1 MVHTR
6 KPEADFYFS
15 LKFLGSLW
23 TILRL
28 IYPRIEYA
36 AVLTV
41 VLFVANGGCEVINY
55 NSGTIIG
62 DFYSALLARNES
74 YFWTLIWKATLIYL
88 GQTLLLATVSFI
100 TWLLYISMRK
110 NLTTSLHNLYF
121 RSNAYQQL
129 NSVDSAGIDNPDQRI
144 TQDADRFCSTLSYN
158 ILPYILIC
166 PGVIGFYTYKT
177 WITAGPFGCSIVY
190 LYFII
195 GAIANRVLI
204 SPLTKW
210 TARVEKCEGDFRYKH
225 VSVRNNAE
233 ESAFCDAADFDKR
246 ECNRFLGILLR
257 RQLRASLWKYPAQ
270 FLQNFFDYYGG
281 VVSYLIQVFPIFIF
295 NSYKDMDPSDLGK
308 HISNNA
314 FVFIYLINSFT
325 RLTDLAM
332 GMGEM
337 AGYCQRIAQLVR
349 ETKRIHEGEVTYW
362 NCDDFNIGVDE
373 LLMTQD
379 LAYTSPCGEQ
389 DSALVSGLNLR
400 LPKCKSLLITGSSGV
415 GKSSLLRILKNLWR
429 PSAGLVVRR
438 FTRSNSMFLPQ
449 RPYFPAGYLSL
460 RQQILFPL
468 VERDVPCID
477 MENARILYILQL
489 LNLSTLIAMSGGL
502 TEPSTFD
509 WQDTLSPGEQQRLAI
524 ARVLYHR
531 PSYVFLDEATS
542 SLPSEAQHL
551 IYTLLK
557 EAGISYVS
565 VGHRKSLRE
574 YHDWELYLGGK
585 SGWELT
591 TDEDVKF

>member
-389 DSALVSGLNLR
+389 DSALVSGL
-400 LPKCKSLLITGSSGV
+400 
-415 GKSSLLRILKNLWR
+415 
-429 PSAGLVVRR
+429 VVRR

-477 MENARILYILQL
+477 MGRIR
-489 LNLSTLIAMSGGL
+489 S
-502 TEPSTFD
+502 
-509 WQDTLSPGEQQRLAI
+509 RL
-524 ARVLYHR
+524 V
-531 PSYVFLDEATS
+531 S
-542 SLPSEAQHL
+542 SSDLPSLEFCIIVRHTFFWTRQQVACR
-551 IYTLLK
+551 
-557 EAGISYVS
+557 AGISYVS